1 MALSEHN
8 RNVILFE
15 ISFLIIG
22 ILAMTSIHFYR
33 RARLLQK
40 QRAWDIDRGAL
51 KSPLPSLPLAHSRL
65 LIRLLPRPRQP
76 ATALVDGHPTPPLLH
91 HRRRRLLRPPPSS
104 SSSTRTSI
112 RSTPP
117 PTAYTQTFW
126 YDEPSSY
133 PYHAYSRPTPAR
145 RERSLILRP
154 PASSNVPNSSVL
166 PEVTETPE
174 AHVRRDGEVR
184 RVTVQ
189 DALSTVRFHVSVG
202 RTGL

>member
-40 QRAWDIDRGAL
+40 QRAWEIERGAL
-51 KSPLPSLPLAHSRL
+51 KSPLPSLTHGSSFVSSR
-65 LIRLLPRPRQP
+65 
-76 ATALVDGHPTPPLLH
+76 ALVNQPQRSSTDIPPL
-91 HRRRRLLRPPPSS
+91 PSFTTIAAASSASPSPSS
-104 SSSTRTSI
+104 GTRTSI

-126 YDEPSSY
+126 YGKPSSY
-133 PYHAYSRPTPAR
+133 PYRPYSHPTPAR
-145 RERSLILRP
+145 RERSLIPRP
-154 PASSNVPNSSVL
+154 PASSNVPNPSVL
-166 PEVTETPE
+166 PGVTETPE
-174 AHVRRDGEVR
+174 AHVRRDGDVR

-189 DALSTVRFHVSVG
+189 GALRTVRLDVSVG